1 MRTLVIILAQTRAHK
16 LTYES
21 FERHLL
27 NPLKADLCVCTS
39 VDKNYDYTN
48 KFHTNAKYKFLLHE
62 PEDGDFG
69 PLFEHAYEILIKDIE
84 NPIYWRDYL
93 RIKDQFMGGVK
104 DPSNE
109 HPGSAGILIFFRWFL
124 QKSLIESN
132 LLEYYD
138 RFVITRSDY
147 IYTMDHAPL
156 ELLDEKCIWIPNCAD
171 WGGYTDRHV
180 VLSKHNIFSYLNIF
194 ESLIDSRN
202 NYYEKMKKYKK
213 WNLERLIKF
222 HLDNGP
228 IVVKRFP
235 YVMYAVREIGG
246 STRWSKGNFNEKL
259 GYYIKYPDEF
269 KISHKYKDRFKKSG
283 QEIETFY
290 KKII

>member
-1 MRTLVIILAQTRAHK
+1 MKTLVIILAQTRAHE

-27 NPLKADLCVCTS
+27 NPLKADLCVCIS

-48 KFHTNAKYKFLLHE
+48 KFYTNAKYKFLLHE
-62 PEDGDFG
+62 PEDFG
-69 PLFEHAYEILIKDIE
+69 PLFEYAYEKSIKYIE

-124 QKSLIESN
+124 QKSLIENN
-132 LLEYYD
+132 LLEHYD
-138 RFVITRSDY
+138 RFVITRSDF

-156 ELLDEKCIWIPNCAD
+156 EFLDEKCIWIPDCAD

-194 ESLIDSRN
+194 ESLIDPRK
-202 NYYEKMKKYKK
+202 NYYKKMKKYKH

-235 YVMYAVREIGG
+235 YVMYAVREKGG
-246 STRWSKGNFNEKL
+246 STRWSKGTFNEKL
-259 GYYIKYPDEF
+259 GYYIKYGDEF
-269 KISHKYKDRFKKSG
+269 KRSHEYKSKFMESK
-283 QEIETFY
+283 QEIYIFY
-290 KKII
+290 KNILS